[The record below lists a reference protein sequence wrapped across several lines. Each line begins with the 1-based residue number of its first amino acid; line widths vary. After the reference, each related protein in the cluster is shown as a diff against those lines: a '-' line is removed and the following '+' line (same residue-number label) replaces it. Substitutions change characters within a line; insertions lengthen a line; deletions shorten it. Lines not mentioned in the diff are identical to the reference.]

1 MKKLILM
8 RHAKA
13 KKDAPS
19 GEDFDRELTERGLE
33 EALIVARALKADGH
47 VPDLALVSASARTQG
62 TFAQVQSVMGA
73 VTPEVLDA
81 LYNAHGHELRHAIEA
96 KEAACDCLLVVAHN
110 PGVHQLVVD
119 YLIEGAQSL
128 STIDKIRTGY
138 PTATATVFDVDVA
151 GRPTY
156 AGVYTAQ

>member
-13 KKDAPS
+13 QKDAPS
-19 GEDFDRELTERGLE
+19 GEDFDRELTDRGLE
-33 EALIVARALKADGH
+33 EALIVAKALKTDGH
-47 VPDLALVSASARTQG
+47 VPDLALVSASARTKG
-62 TFAQVQSVMGA
+62 TFAQVQSVMGEVKA
-73 VTPEVLDA
+73 EVLDA
-81 LYNAHGHELRHAIEA
+81 LYNAHGHNLRHAIEA
-96 KEAACDCLLVVAHN
+96 REDSCDCLLVVAHN

-138 PTATATVFDVDVA
+138 PTATATVFDIDVA

-156 AGVYTAQ
+156 AGVYTAK

>member
-13 KKDAPS
+13 LKDAPS
-19 GEDFDRELTERGLE
+19 GEDFDRELTDLGLE
-33 EALIVARALKADGH
+33 EARIVATALKADGH
-47 VPDLALVSASARTQG
+47 VPDFALVSASARTRG
-62 TFAQVQSVMGA
+62 TFAQFQSVAGDVEA
-73 VTPEVLDA
+73 DVLDA

-96 KEAACDCLLVVAHN
+96 KEEACDCLLVIAHN

-119 YLIEGAQSL
+119 YLIQGAQSL

-138 PTATATVFDVDVA
+138 PTATATVFDMDVA
-151 GRPTY
+151 GRPTF
-156 AGVYTAQ
+156 AGVYTAK